1 MPSLATVFQ
10 RIEKAC
16 ELLGVALLTV
26 LCVLATLQIGFRYT
40 GGLIEISAAW
50 TEELA
55 RYFFVM
61 MILVG
66 VPYTMRTGDDISI
79 RPLLR
84 RLSDRRQ
91 RVLLTVSNAFV
102 VLLSLIMVY
111 SAYIVSQRTL
121 GTTLATVDWLRIG
134 YTHVLLGVAFLLA
147 AVFAVEQTVTLWT
160 EEEPTVPVDEPEPEE
175 PVAEPAAITSDG
187 GTSDE

>member
-1 MPSLATVFQ
+1 MSSAATVFQ

-16 ELLGVALLTV
+16 EILGVALLSV

-40 GGLIEISAAW
+40 GGLFDISAAW

-61 MILVG
+61 MVLIG

-84 RLSDRRQ
+84 RFSDRLQ
-91 RVLLTVSNAFV
+91 KWCLTVSNVFV

-121 GTTLATVDWLRIG
+121 GTTLATVDWLRTG
-134 YTHVLLGVAFLLA
+134 YIHVLLGVVFILA
-147 AVFAVEQTVTLWT
+147 AVFAVEQTVQTWRQD
-160 EEEPTVPVDEPEPEE
+160 EPSVTVSEPEPEKSG
-175 PVAEPAAITSDG
+175 AEPKAIKSDG
-187 GTSDE
+187 GASDE